1 MLRVVFKRAGDPHPV
16 AKMLLAAVAAVAV
29 VASAAWAQSDLDAL
43 YEQLAEINQRYGFA
57 PEPDGEQ
64 ELRYRAEIQGI
75 HDMYEA
81 DFAAV
86 EAMHAELAGASKE
99 IARIEER
106 ASEVDRRY
114 GFSPLPQ
121 LSPEQRD
128 AYEERARAVA
138 READRYWE
146 EYARALESDPG
157 AAPDRAETGRMEAE
171 MAALDAEYGFG
182 PLPDLSAGQRD
193 EYEAEMAA
201 FEAEKAPH
209 FAQIDRAMAAHRG
222 SLERLEEA
230 ARLLRAAGEK
240 HGVPEAPR
248 LGAEELAAYE
258 AEVEAVKAKIDEIE
272 AAQEAAYRAAL
283 ARMGVTLPSGDDPG
297 FDGDLARLAAEHPQ
311 IEALGDPGASAD
323 YGALEEIAPQI
334 REVFERHGYEFG
346 ASSAEQFRQLDELMS
361 RGARR

>member
-1 MLRVVFKRAGDPHPV
+1 M
-16 AKMLLAAVAAVAV
+16 AKVLLAAVAAVAV

-43 YEQLAEINQRYGFA
+43 YGQLAEINQRYGFA

-64 ELRYRAEIQGI
+64 KLPYRSEIQGI
-75 HDMYEA
+75 HDVYEA

-86 EAMHAELAGASKE
+86 EAMHAELAGASEE

-106 ASEVDRRY
+106 AREVGERY

-121 LSPEQRD
+121 LSAGQRD
-128 AYEERARAVA
+128 EYEEKARAVA
-138 READRYWE
+138 READRYWK

-157 AAPDRAETGRMEAE
+157 AAPNQAETDRLEAE
-171 MAALDAEYGFG
+171 MAAVDAEYGFG
-182 PLPDLSAGQRD
+182 PLPDLSDEQRD
-193 EYEAEMAA
+193 EYEAELAA
-201 FEAEKAPH
+201 LEAEKAPH
-209 FAQIDRAMAAHRG
+209 FAEIDRAWAAHRG

-230 ARLLRAAGEK
+230 AELLRAAGEK
-240 HGVPEAPR
+240 YGVPEAPQ

-258 AEVEAVKAKIDEIE
+258 AEAEAVKSKIDEIE
-272 AAQEAAYRAAL
+272 AAREASHRAAL

-297 FDGDLARLAAEHPQ
+297 FDGDLARLASEHPQ

-334 REVFERHGYEFG
+334 RGVFERHGYEFG
-346 ASSAEQFRQLDELMS
+346 VSSAEQFRQLDELMS